1 MRRGNWGHFR
11 LKRGPY
17 HRGLS
22 EKGQLLL
29 AVLLG
34 FGLAVTV
41 IFRFDAAIRPQL
53 VALATTKLQT
63 QPVILSEDALE
74 QAMAEVSVPD
84 EGLIRPY
91 SDQEG
96 ELTAFSVDTPRLNS
110 LRSSLVKTVAQAV
123 GELDS
128 HDLGVPLGSLV
139 GLDLFSAAGPK
150 LPVRVVSVAAA
161 RGEYRNEFLQAG
173 INQTLYRVVLDVEIT
188 ARLLLPGGVVTTD
201 LSTPVVVAEVLIV
214 GQVPQTYVGV
224 NK

>member
-1 MRRGNWGHFR
+1 MRRGR
-11 LKRGPY
+11 LFHLRMGP
-17 HRGLS
+17 HRRGLS
-22 EKGQLLL
+22 ERDQLLL

-34 FGLAVTV
+34 LGLAVAL
-41 IFRFDAAIRPQL
+41 IFRFDAAVRPQL

-63 QPVILSEDALE
+63 QMVTLSEDALE
-74 QAMAEVSVPD
+74 QAMTEVIVPA

-91 SDQEG
+91 SDPDG
-96 ELTAFSVDTPRLNS
+96 ELTAFTMDTPRLNA
-110 LRSSLVKTVAQAV
+110 LRSSVVKTVAQSV

-128 HDLGVPLGSLV
+128 HDLGVPLGALM

-173 INQTLYRVVLDVEIT
+173 INQTLYRVILDVEVT

>member
-1 MRRGNWGHFR
+1 MRRGRGRLFHFR
-11 LKRGPY
+11 RGPY
-17 HRGLS
+17 CQELS
-22 EKGQLLL
+22 EGGQLLL
-29 AVLLG
+29 AALLG
-34 FGLAVTV
+34 LGLAVV
-41 IFRFDAAIRPQL
+41 LIFRFDAAVRPQL
-53 VALATTKLQT
+53 VALATAKLQT
-63 QPVILSEDALE
+63 RLVTLSETALE
-74 QAMAEVSVPD
+74 EVMEELSVPS

-91 SDQEG
+91 SDPDG
-96 ELTAFSVDTPRLNS
+96 ELTAFTVDIPRLNS

-128 HDLGVPLGSLV
+128 HDLGVPLGTLM
-139 GLDLFSAAGPK
+139 GLDLFSAIGPK

-173 INQTLYRVVLDVEIT
+173 INQTLYRVVLDVEVT

-201 LSTPVVVAEVLIV
+201 LSTPVVVTEVLIV

>member
-17 HRGLS
+17 RRGLS

-34 FGLAVTV
+34 LGLAVTV
-41 IFRFDAAIRPQL
+41 IFRFDAAVRPQL

-63 QPVILSEDALE
+63 QLVTLSEDALE
-74 QAMAEVSVPD
+74 QAMAEVSVPS

-91 SDQEG
+91 SDPDG
-96 ELTAFSVDTPRLNS
+96 ELTAFTVDTPRLNA

-128 HDLGVPLGSLV
+128 HDLGVPMGALM

-173 INQTLYRVVLDVEIT
+173 INQTLYRVVLDVEVT
-188 ARLLLPGGVVTTD
+188 ARLLLPGGVVTTE
-201 LSTPVVVAEVLIV
+201 LSTPVVVTEVLIV